1 MGLDCNIIPQIKV
14 GDSYT
19 DSKCFQDLWDRAK
32 KLYPNDP
39 IKARAIAKA
48 NYDALKSDSFT
59 SEHGDWV
66 LLRAIQNAGLTDAQ
80 FATFQS
86 VYGNNI
92 ERLTKSITVPL
103 NEQGE
108 PEIKSFYKHTDVKKA
123 QVLYDNDY
131 PFIADSEQ
139 MYLNR
144 IFAAIAFRL
153 EPQFKNLTYKDFKN
167 GVTIRSLIATVL
179 RQYAQNDN
187 PGVGY
192 LGFAA
197 QYNNR
202 LDELEAAGV
211 ADEIIDNDPLLI
223 SYESKMNNLL
233 KLADQLDNLD
243 DQGIWQSFI
252 NYYKAEFMADIN
264 DFDIEDHMTMG
275 EINGASMTDEQNID
289 KSWNRSLQ
297 FKVDRKN
304 TASSRFKRMLTE
316 MIYNNQSNLFATLED
331 SQFNGTASY
340 YNKYGLAMPFDI
352 NVLWNSLIDAT
363 RYAANKEE
371 LINSLKVTSESV
383 YNGQLQP
390 IIDKIEILPNDD
402 ASTIERKE
410 IFYNMYMASVDMATT
425 VVTQSETMSYNM
437 SESDYSLAYSVKE
450 SNRQSFATTNIY
462 NQYRSILSNKF
473 QNVGSRAAVQYD
485 INAIYK
491 TGKSI
496 TDKVNTLLYKSN
508 NVGINWSPNTIF
520 NYLSIKFS
528 VPFDV
533 IKALYHDGNDDSKVN
548 KLIYQKIETELVNID
563 GVFDKILNQIKANV
577 TDKQSEKAKDRQSR
591 RIKRLFYEGFK
602 AGDEID
608 SVVDDMR
615 GRINILAT
623 VGGCDPAIK
632 VDLSYIN
639 VQGEQEYTPE
649 FYNHITSMLQ
659 GIVNRIGEVNV
670 ELMKYRFND
679 FLKSKGTKYHPL
691 IWNLGNGMG
700 GDGKGFFNFRKDEN
714 GNAILDENGYRIL
727 DAVNPVNVEA
737 VKAFQYARFNG
748 MSNRDQGIGTPY
760 VDMHDYI
767 WTRDVILRQFQG
779 RYSLPSADASRI
791 YEFVTGN
798 TLTEPNAI
806 KRSLPFKLIDTDGT
820 FVNYRIARTN
830 DLESNYLFQRVKD
843 TFRTEMEMMLEAR
856 RLLFDYDAN
865 TQTLSIKK
873 EFLRPEDDVRQEFN
887 SLDSDERSRMISDH
901 NGDAEAAFRDFYES
915 RAFDK
920 DIFEGLQAPIFW
932 DGKALLKNGKPT
944 GNIFKFGNLN
954 FRYTD
959 ANGNT
964 TVRSIIDYIEDAFNE
979 LHPDAVSSFGKF
991 EPFMICGEDFNTAYG
1006 DVIDNAYMRMF
1017 VDRINSHLQDAFDYL
1032 APVRDNIQ
1040 STLTYK
1046 NQLKALNETLPED
1059 YKNDRYWGYVV
1070 SNLLC
1075 NHYVADIAIQE
1086 IFTGYTFEFK
1096 NALDW
1101 AKRAS
1106 QGVRPGSTTRSNTTY
1121 TQIVVS
1127 DVNLKD
1133 NMLQKMLEP
1142 FANDKATS
1150 DELNRRFGSKTIT
1163 TADAFN
1169 VITQDECI
1177 RRFKAMGDY
1186 DSFTLPSGR
1195 TLADIVADEDTP
1207 ISPSDYARIVEQL
1220 KYYFYKR
1227 GKSTLNNRFN
1237 TDIVFSH
1244 QDKNSTLVI
1253 FKRMYKGTGY
1263 ETLYDWMKQEG
1274 IDSINFESGHKV
1286 GGMPKV
1292 QLFDISRDIAV
1303 DSKGFPILDANGK
1316 YTYTNGTKA
1325 TLNIQYN
1332 EATKRLELKGYPK
1345 GVEDFKHTLSH
1356 SNLYIQQQVPSHLM
1370 DEENKIGTQLQK
1382 RILDNL
1388 VFNGDYTIGSTV
1400 RKGKTGDYS
1409 YDGSG
1414 AFEYYQMLLSANAN
1428 DEMYRLL
1435 ADWGAITNDGN
1446 IKYTSIETDGGL
1458 RNVIGVDLDLVL
1470 ADLRRY
1476 FNETEIDRNFIKATV
1491 VVNGKPFIP
1500 FYHPTIKSRIESV
1513 LLARITRRVTNL
1525 KLKGA
1530 HVTIQPDTFLQPAAV
1545 TLDKKGIIK
1554 GTQANV
1560 QRMYLE
1566 GQIKFSDDYW
1576 QSRAELN
1583 EDGTIKRDANGT
1595 PIIKKNAD
1603 FKLQSEYWETKADG
1617 TKVFHPAEIILNNWD
1632 SRFKLDANGNL
1643 DLNSVP
1649 ENLRT
1654 MFGIRIPTEGH
1665 QSMFVAKVV
1674 GVLNNGASQAIVP
1687 EHLVTRTGWDY
1698 DIDSIYLSMK
1708 EFDVIDGQ
1716 YVEYTKNDSDT
1727 YKRQSLEYVSDVYFS
1742 KTKDALKNAYLKEKI
1757 PLVNELADINAKI
1770 NAQASID
1777 DSVIRRLKQEYKN
1790 LQQQRFYSKNVSE
1803 RNALAKAMEL
1813 KSAEIEAYNAANMNP
1828 AISDAELK
1836 ALYDTKAS
1844 IYSKL
1849 KKVKSDYDAK
1859 YEKFIKETVT
1869 PKWNSLNEY
1878 RRMPRAAKD
1887 NAIIDTWIGI
1897 HSDIKNTLNKEKPN
1911 EFDHS
1916 KAAAAY
1922 INRIAGYDNSMMN
1935 QHFLIDQ
1942 IKIRNIN
1949 NNIAVLKGQSI
1960 AADNALSIMGF
1971 TQTMLSDEFAIPIRL
1986 NFSDIKGYS
1995 EDIPNKA
2002 EWARKQILKCFKD
2015 ERLSNGEHSVQVD
2028 VASNSVTVWCRSL
2041 YNNDYGTWTDING
2054 ELISAQRSE
2063 LTSHI
2068 LDAVKDNLWF
2078 NMNTYTIGNTALL
2091 ASFPISWN
2099 ANLNAGNAKVE
2110 GTNRYIYSAL
2120 IESQQIITDFVTNIS
2135 IKSIENSNNFTNI
2148 SFHNVRSDYMIDAVT
2163 TMSKLLADK
2172 GNSLKAFAKS
2182 YFETTQDNVG
2192 LKDVITKLSKYLAQE
2207 DLSNMAIAKAHEHGH
2222 TINMKQIHA
2231 MARFIEALANE
2242 VGVTAYEVDSKIQN
2256 KAKTI
2261 TELDSLFKE
2270 GQNYKHTVEDF
2281 EAYANYLNRQLEV
2294 LDYYMYVDK
2303 AVNAMKRAQGC
2314 LITEKKGAGP
2324 KTSESNKL
2332 FESIAMLEHNV
2343 NTLIQNAK
2351 DAGIPESMRNELL
2364 YKYYSVNA
2372 ITDKGEV
2379 IDNWLLK
2386 ANDYLLENK
2395 DSDGKVIQLDK
2406 PKSPFRIGDKSMI
2419 EAIFPSVVNTNWK
2432 IEDSAY
2438 PILQQQLYSTNEISV
2453 NMFHDLF
2460 ISENPAFKDKINY

>member
-1 MGLDCNIIPQIKV
+1 M
-14 GDSYT
+14 
-19 DSKCFQDLWDRAK
+19 
-32 KLYPNDP
+32 
-39 IKARAIAKA
+39 
-48 NYDALKSDSFT
+48 
-59 SEHGDWV
+59 
-66 LLRAIQNAGLTDAQ
+66 
-80 FATFQS
+80 
-86 VYGNNI
+86 
-92 ERLTKSITVPL
+92 
-103 NEQGE
+103 
-108 PEIKSFYKHTDVKKA
+108 
-123 QVLYDNDY
+123 
-131 PFIADSEQ
+131 
-139 MYLNR
+139 
-144 IFAAIAFRL
+144 
-153 EPQFKNLTYKDFKN
+153 
-167 GVTIRSLIATVL
+167 
-179 RQYAQNDN
+179 
-187 PGVGY
+187 
-192 LGFAA
+192 
-197 QYNNR
+197 
-202 LDELEAAGV
+202 
-211 ADEIIDNDPLLI
+211 
-223 SYESKMNNLL
+223 
-233 KLADQLDNLD
+233 
-243 DQGIWQSFI
+243 
-252 NYYKAEFMADIN
+252 
-264 DFDIEDHMTMG
+264 
-275 EINGASMTDEQNID
+275 
-289 KSWNRSLQ
+289 
-297 FKVDRKN
+297 
-304 TASSRFKRMLTE
+304 
-316 MIYNNQSNLFATLED
+316 
-331 SQFNGTASY
+331 
-340 YNKYGLAMPFDI
+340 
-352 NVLWNSLIDAT
+352 
-363 RYAANKEE
+363 
-371 LINSLKVTSESV
+371 
-383 YNGQLQP
+383 
-390 IIDKIEILPNDD
+390 
-402 ASTIERKE
+402 
-410 IFYNMYMASVDMATT
+410 
-425 VVTQSETMSYNM
+425 
-437 SESDYSLAYSVKE
+437 
-450 SNRQSFATTNIY
+450 
-462 NQYRSILSNKF
+462 
-473 QNVGSRAAVQYD
+473 
-485 INAIYK
+485 
-491 TGKSI
+491 
-496 TDKVNTLLYKSN
+496 
-508 NVGINWSPNTIF
+508 
-520 NYLSIKFS
+520 
-528 VPFDV
+528 
-533 IKALYHDGNDDSKVN
+533 
-548 KLIYQKIETELVNID
+548 
-563 GVFDKILNQIKANV
+563 
-577 TDKQSEKAKDRQSR
+577 
-591 RIKRLFYEGFK
+591 FYEGFK

-623 VGGCDPAIK
+623 IGGCDPAIK

-714 GNAILDENGYRIL
+714 GNAILDEKGYRIL

-843 TFRTEMEMMLEAR
+843 TFRTEMEIMLEAR

-873 EFLRPEDDVRQEFN
+873 EFLIPEDDVRQEFN

-901 NGDAEAAFRDFYES
+901 NGDAEAAFRAFYES

-979 LHPDAVSSFGKF
+979 LHPDAASSFGKF

-1446 IKYTSIETDGGL
+1446 IKYTSIEIDGGL

-1500 FYHPTIKSRIESV
+1500 FYHSTIKSRIESV

-1545 TLDKKGIIK
+1545 TLDKKGIVE

-1665 QSMFVAKVV
+1665 QSMFIAKVV

-1716 YVEYTKNDSDT
+1716 YIEYTKNDNDT

-1836 ALYDTKAS
+1836 VLYDTKAS

-1849 KKVKSDYDAK
+1849 KKAKSDYDAK

-2028 VASNSVTVWCRSL
+2028 VASNSITVWCRSL
-2041 YNNDYGTWTDING
+2041 YNNDYGTWTDIMVS
-2054 ELISAQRSE
+2054 LYLHS
-2063 LTSHI
+2063 
-2068 LDAVKDNLWF
+2068 V
-2078 NMNTYTIGNTALL
+2078 
-2091 ASFPISWN
+2091 
-2099 ANLNAGNAKVE
+2099 LN
-2110 GTNRYIYSAL
+2110 
-2120 IESQQIITDFVTNIS
+2120 
-2135 IKSIENSNNFTNI
+2135 
-2148 SFHNVRSDYMIDAVT
+2148 
-2163 TMSKLLADK
+2163 
-2172 GNSLKAFAKS
+2172 
-2182 YFETTQDNVG
+2182 
-2192 LKDVITKLSKYLAQE
+2192 
-2207 DLSNMAIAKAHEHGH
+2207 
-2222 TINMKQIHA
+2222 
-2231 MARFIEALANE
+2231 
-2242 VGVTAYEVDSKIQN
+2242 
-2256 KAKTI
+2256 
-2261 TELDSLFKE
+2261 
-2270 GQNYKHTVEDF
+2270 
-2281 EAYANYLNRQLEV
+2281 
-2294 LDYYMYVDK
+2294 
-2303 AVNAMKRAQGC
+2303 
-2314 LITEKKGAGP
+2314 
-2324 KTSESNKL
+2324 
-2332 FESIAMLEHNV
+2332 
-2343 NTLIQNAK
+2343 
-2351 DAGIPESMRNELL
+2351 
-2364 YKYYSVNA
+2364 
-2372 ITDKGEV
+2372 
-2379 IDNWLLK
+2379 
-2386 ANDYLLENK
+2386 
-2395 DSDGKVIQLDK
+2395 
-2406 PKSPFRIGDKSMI
+2406 
-2419 EAIFPSVVNTNWK
+2419 
-2432 IEDSAY
+2432 
-2438 PILQQQLYSTNEISV
+2438 
-2453 NMFHDLF
+2453 
-2460 ISENPAFKDKINY
+2460 